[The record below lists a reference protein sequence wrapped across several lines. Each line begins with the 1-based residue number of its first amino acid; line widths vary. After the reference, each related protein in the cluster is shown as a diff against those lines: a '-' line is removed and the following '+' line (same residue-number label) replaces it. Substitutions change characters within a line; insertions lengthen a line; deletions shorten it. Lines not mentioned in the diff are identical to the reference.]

1 MRPQE
6 PATVRHLIVETPESV
21 AVTYR
26 LAGLGSRGAAALID
40 TGLLAVLVI
49 AEAAMG
55 GLFVLGLT
63 RTLGAAAGPIVP
75 WVIGAVIIVMFV
87 TYWGYFIVG
96 EVTAGGRTPGK
107 RVMGI
112 RVVRDDG
119 GRVGVFDSIIR
130 NVVRAIDLLPGTYAV
145 GIVSVLLSPD
155 GKRLGDLAAGTA
167 VIEDAGG
174 FARVPLAVES
184 NERISLVADYLER
197 RDTFTP
203 EARYQVAV
211 ALLALWAEEPGALDE
226 PHLAGRLADLA
237 GLRDASGVV
246 NLRAR

>member
-1 MRPQE
+1 MRPDE
-6 PATVRHLIVETPESV
+6 PTIRHLTVETPESV

-40 TGLLAVLVI
+40 TGLLATLVI
-49 AEAAMG
+49 AEFVVG
-55 GLFVLGLT
+55 GLVVLGLT
-63 RTLGAAAGPIVP
+63 RLIGPQAGPLIP
-75 WVIGAVIIVMFV
+75 WVIGAVIVAMFV
-87 TYWGYFIVG
+87 TYWGYFIIG
-96 EVTAGGRTPGK
+96 EVTADGRTPGK
-107 RVMGI
+107 RIMGI

-145 GIVSVLLSPD
+145 GIVSILLSAD
-155 GKRLGDLAAGTA
+155 GKRLGDIAAGTA
-167 VIEDAGG
+167 VIEDAGDLE
-174 FARVPLAVES
+174 RVPFAVES
-184 NERISLVADYLER
+184 DERVSLVADYLER
-197 RDTFTP
+197 RDSFTP

-237 GLRDASGVV
+237 GLRDDRGVV
-246 NLRAR
+246 NLRER